1 MVTLCS
7 QLNKVTSLPNPES
20 VKTFNLELSAQ
31 LLAWRVSPGRVQI
44 DKVLRVLMSFANPC
58 EISVSIM
65 GFLRVPGAQKPC
77 QKIASCRPLCETRGL
92 CCATS
97 FVNIEMTGEMEPRR
111 PSVTKVLD
119 IFQMG
124 PNMESLFVL
133 FVWRICWRVN
143 NVTHYNGQCASFL
156 ILFLAGPEFN
166 HFSFCFTQYWFLN
179 SFSTKVLLC
188 PLLSCFFH
196 LLLNIRHPRHHI
208 NWLAFD
214 PFCSSSP

>member
-77 QKIASCRPLCETRGL
+77 QKIASCPPLYEGCAVRLLLWILRWRVKWSRGGL
-92 CCATS
+92 VSQKFWTFFRWTMCS
-97 FVNIEMTGEMEPRR
+97 
-111 PSVTKVLD
+111 
-119 IFQMG
+119 
-124 PNMESLFVL
+124 NMESLFVL

>member
-1 MVTLCS
+1 
-7 QLNKVTSLPNPES
+7 
-20 VKTFNLELSAQ
+20 
-31 LLAWRVSPGRVQI
+31 
-44 DKVLRVLMSFANPC
+44 MSFANPC

-77 QKIASCRPLCETRGL
+77 QKIASCRPLCK
-92 CCATS
+92 TS

-111 PSVTKVLD
+111 PRVTKVLD

-124 PNMESLFVL
+124 SKMESLFVL
-133 FVWRICWRVN
+133 FVWRICRRVN

-156 ILFLAGPEFN
+156 ILFLAQPEFN

-188 PLLSCFFH
+188 PLSPALLFLSS
-196 LLLNIRHPRHHI
+196 PVKYPSSTSSQ

-214 PFCSSSP
+214 PFCSPSP